1 MTSLARTLKAEIDAW
16 GDKQRQSRLIVLA
29 RTGSLTPR
37 AVALYL
43 TSLKELFTQSQINL
57 HRAAARSEELGL
69 PKLVAYFRDKCHEEH
84 GHEQWA
90 ASDLSKLPLAAA
102 EGVAP
107 ARGGLL
113 LGQLQSVLLDEHP
126 MCFVVYAVWA
136 EYLTVLLGDE
146 WLDALAVCGYE
157 RDGLSAVSNHVEA
170 DRHHAAHG
178 FEALDGLWDGKP
190 SLERLMESLKRAELA
205 FEAFCDEICQESLL
219 GVATCA
225 PTVNARP

>member
-1 MTSLARTLKAEIDAW
+1 MTSLAGMLKAEIDAW
-16 GDKQRQSRLIVLA
+16 GEKQRQSQLIELA
-29 RTGSLTPR
+29 RAGSLTPR

-57 HRAAARSEELGL
+57 HRAAARSEELCL

-90 ASDLSKLPLAAA
+90 ASDLSKLPTAAA
-102 EGVAP
+102 DGVTP
-107 ARGGLL
+107 ARGGLEL
-113 LGQLQSVLLDEHP
+113 AQLQRTLLDEHP
-126 MCFVVYAVWA
+126 LCFVVYAVWA

-178 FEALDGLWDGKP
+178 FDALDDLWEGQPGLETLMH
-190 SLERLMESLKRAELA
+190 SLERAERA
-205 FEAFCDEICQESLL
+205 FEAFCEEICQESLL

-225 PTVNARP
+225 PALNARP